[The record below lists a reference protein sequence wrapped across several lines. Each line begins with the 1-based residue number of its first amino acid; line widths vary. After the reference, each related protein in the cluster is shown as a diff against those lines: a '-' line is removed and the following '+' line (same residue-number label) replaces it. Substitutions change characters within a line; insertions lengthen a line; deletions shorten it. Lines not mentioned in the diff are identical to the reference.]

1 MQKKL
6 KAFVSTVAVLVI
18 LAGAYVVFRS
28 RGTEQG
34 SFVTAPAYRGDI
46 TTIIAASGSIE
57 PIRLVSVG
65 AQVSGRVVGLHIQLG
80 QQVTEGQRIAEID
93 SMPQMNAVQRNQAAL
108 NALPAQRERAKVVL
122 RQTESAFRR

>member
-1 MQKKL
+1 M
-6 KAFVSTVAVLVI
+6 
-18 LAGAYVVFRS
+18 
-28 RGTEQG
+28 
-34 SFVTAPAYRGDI
+34 
-46 TTIIAASGSIE
+46 
-57 PIRLVSVG
+57 
-65 AQVSGRVVGLHIQLG
+65 GLHIQLG